1 MSSELVDTTEMYLR
15 TLYELLE
22 EGVELRRARIVERLH
37 QSGPTVSQTVARMER
52 DGLVVVES
60 DRSISLTQEGHDA
73 AEAVM
78 RKHRLAECLLT
89 EVIGLRPD
97 LVHDEACRWEHVIS
111 GEVEKRLTEILDSP
125 DVSPYGCPLPPERIG
140 RRPDDSARFHDD
152 SKPLDEIIAEA
163 GCPVSVTITRLSE
176 FFQATEGNLTD
187 VYAAGL
193 LPGMSIEVKDD
204 ADGIRLT
211 GPDGSVVVDPE
222 VLSGLFV
229 VQNS

>member
-52 DGLVVVES
+52 D
-60 DRSISLTQEGHDA
+60 GHDA

-125 DVSPYGCPLPPERIG
+125 DVSPYGCPLPPEQIG